1 MPTVGSQFVHG
12 SPHVLSVEDRLDSY
26 YLVGVGV
33 GIRHLDIFLL
43 AWYEVEM
50 TDADA
55 DATGAEPA

>member
-26 YLVGVGV
+26 YLVGVG
-33 GIRHLDIFLL
+33 IRHLDIFLL

-55 DATGAEPA
+55 EVTSAQPA